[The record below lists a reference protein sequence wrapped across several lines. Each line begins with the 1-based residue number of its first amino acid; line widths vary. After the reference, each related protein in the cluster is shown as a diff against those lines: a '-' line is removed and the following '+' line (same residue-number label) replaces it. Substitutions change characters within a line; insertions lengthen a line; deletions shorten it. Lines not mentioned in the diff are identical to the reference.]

1 LTPASRLGTVVVGA
15 TVVEVVDVVAGR
27 VELVDGAVVGVDG
40 PVEGGAVVVVGGVT
54 DAAATA
60 PANAMGAANATATID
75 LHLTSQR
82 G

>member
-1 LTPASRLGTVVVGA
+1 LGIVVVGA
-15 TVVEVVDVVAGR
+15 TVVDVVPGRLVVVEGLVVD
-27 VELVDGAVVGVDG
+27 
-40 PVEGGAVVVVGGVT
+40 GAVVVVGGSP

-60 PANAMGAANATATID
+60 PADTTGALASAIAMID

>member
-1 LTPASRLGTVVVGA
+1 LGTVVGA
-15 TVVEVVDVVAGR
+15 TVVGVVDVDVVAGR
-27 VELVDGAVVGVDG
+27 VEVADGAVVGVDG
-40 PVEGGAVVVVGGVT
+40 PVEGGVVVVVGGVP

-60 PANAMGAANATATID
+60 PANGIGAANAIATID